1 MDPATAALFAALAA
15 APDSLALGREL
26 ERIRCCIADRAVP
39 GVSALETGQLASQLY
54 DAFLVRA
61 AELARAG
68 PLQLPESAGSY
79 CLAVLGSQGRREQF
93 LATDQDNA
101 LILAE
106 GADGEA
112 FAALA
117 ARLERLLAE
126 AGMPPCPK
134 GIMAANPVWRRSLA
148 DWFAVVDAA
157 AARPDEEAVLF
168 ISLLADL
175 RPVWGQA
182 SLAAALSEHMR
193 RRARESSL
201 LTRGLAREALRFG
214 PPTLIFG
221 HLPSGLFGLGHGPLD
236 LKAAAVYPLV
246 LGVKALALEAG
257 VAAPDTLGRLAGLV
271 AAGHMEPE
279 LAKALQDGLARVQSL
294 RLSAQAEAWSRGQ
307 TADNRLVP
315 ARLSA
320 QALADLDAALRAA
333 GRLAEILKHHF
344 SLHCLT

>member
-1 MDPATAALFAALAA
+1 MDPATAALIAALSV
-15 APDSLALGREL
+15 APDSLTLGREL
-26 ERIRCCIADRAVP
+26 ERIRRCIADRAI
-39 GVSALETGQLASQLY
+39 SRADALETGRLASQLY

-61 AELARAG
+61 VELAREGPPRLPETAG
-68 PLQLPESAGSY
+68 PYG
-79 CLAVLGSQGRREQF
+79 LAVLGSQGRREQF

-101 LILAE
+101 LIL
-106 GADGEA
+106 GDGVDA
-112 FAALA
+112 AALAAFA

-134 GIMAANPVWRRSLA
+134 GIMAANPAWRRPLDDWLA
-148 DWFAVVDAA
+148 AVDAA

-175 RPVWGQA
+175 RPVWGEA
-182 SLAAALSEHMR
+182 SLAAALADHVR
-193 RRARESSL
+193 RRAMESSL

-221 HLPSGLFGLGHGPLD
+221 HLPSGLFGLGHGTLD

-257 VAAPDTLGRLAGLV
+257 IAAPETLGRLAGLV
-271 AAGHMEPE
+271 AAERLEPE
-279 LAKALQDGLARVQSL
+279 LAAALQDGLARVQSL
-294 RLSAQAEAWSRGQ
+294 RLTAQATAWSRGQ

-315 ARLSA
+315 SRLSA

-333 GRLAEILKHHF
+333 GRLSEILKHHF

>member
-1 MDPATAALFAALAA
+1 MDPNAAALIAALAA
-15 APDSLALGREL
+15 APDSLSLGREL
-26 ERIRCCIADRAVP
+26 ERIRRCIADKAESRAE
-39 GVSALETGQLASQLY
+39 ALETGQLASRLY

-61 AELARAG
+61 AELAQQG
-68 PLQLPESAGSY
+68 PPKLPETAGSY

-101 LILAE
+101 LILGNDAK
-106 GADGEA
+106 GAA
-112 FAALA
+112 FGDFA
-117 ARLERLLAE
+117 ARLEQLLAE

-134 GIMAANPVWRRSLA
+134 GIMAAAPAWRRPLD
-148 DWFAVVDAA
+148 DWFEVVDVA

-175 RPVWGQA
+175 RPVWGEA
-182 SLAAALSEHMR
+182 SLAGVLSEHVR
-193 RRARESSL
+193 RRAMESSL

-221 HLPSGLFGLGHGPLD
+221 HLPSGLFGLGHGTLD

-257 VAAPDTLGRLAGLV
+257 IAAPDTLGRLAGLV
-271 AAGHMEPE
+271 AAERMEPE
-279 LAKALQDGLARVQSL
+279 LAEALQDGLARVQSL
-294 RLSAQAEAWSRGQ
+294 RLSAQATSWSRGQ

-315 ARLSA
+315 ARLTAES
-320 QALADLDAALRAA
+320 LANLDAALRAA
-333 GRLAEILKHHF
+333 GRLSEILKHHF

>member
-1 MDPATAALFAALAA
+1 MDPAADLFVALSA
-15 APDSLALGREL
+15 APDSLSLGREL
-26 ERIRCCIADRAVP
+26 ERIRRCIADRAKP
-39 GVSALETGQLASQLY
+39 WADALETGELASGFY

-61 AELARAG
+61 AELARDGPPKLPETAG
-68 PLQLPESAGSY
+68 PY
-79 CLAVLGSQGRREQF
+79 CLSVLGSQGRREQF

-106 GADGEA
+106 GGDS
-112 FAALA
+112 AALA
-117 ARLERLLAE
+117 AFAEHLGRLLAE
-126 AGMPPCPK
+126 AGMAPCPK
-134 GIMAANPVWRRSLA
+134 GIMAANPSWRRTLA
-148 DWFAVVDAA
+148 DWLAAVDVA
-157 AARPDEEAVLF
+157 AARPDEKAVLF

-175 RPVWGQA
+175 RPVWGEGD
-182 SLAAALSEHMR
+182 LAATLSEHVR

-221 HLPSGLFGLGHGPLD
+221 HLPSGLFGLGHGTLD

-271 AAGHMEPE
+271 AAGRMEPE
-279 LAKALQDGLARVQSL
+279 LAAALQDGLARVQSL
-294 RLSAQAEAWSRGQ
+294 RLSAQATAWSRGQ

-320 QALADLDAALRAA
+320 EALADLDAALRAA
-333 GRLAEILKHHF
+333 GRLSEILKHHF

>member
-1 MDPATAALFAALAA
+1 MDPATAALFAALSA
-15 APDSLALGREL
+15 APDSLTLGREL
-26 ERIRCCIADRAVP
+26 ERIRRRIADQAVP
-39 GVSALETGQLASQLY
+39 RSDALETGRLASQLY

-61 AELARAG
+61 AELVWAG
-68 PLQLPESAGSY
+68 PPALPNGAGPY

-101 LILAE
+101 LIIGNGGNEAVLA
-106 GADGEA
+106 A
-112 FAALA
+112 FA

-134 GIMAANPVWRRSLA
+134 GIMAANPAWRRTLA
-148 DWFAVVDAA
+148 DWLTAVDAA

-168 ISLLADL
+168 LSLLADL
-175 RPVWGQA
+175 RPVRGEA
-182 SLAAALSEHMR
+182 SLAAALAERVR
-193 RRARESSL
+193 RRAMESSL

-214 PPTLIFG
+214 PPTRIFG
-221 HLPSGLFGLGHGPLD
+221 HLPSGLFGLGHGSLD

-257 VAAPDTLGRLAGLV
+257 IAAPDTLGRLAGLV
-271 AAGHMEPE
+271 AAGRMEPE
-279 LAKALQDGLARVQSL
+279 LADALQDGLARVQSL
-294 RLSAQAEAWSRGQ
+294 RLAAQAAAWSRGE

-315 ARLSA
+315 SRLSA

-333 GRLAEILKHHF
+333 GRLSEILKHHF

>member
-1 MDPATAALFAALAA
+1 MDPNAAALFASLSA
-15 APDSLALGREL
+15 APDSLVLGREL
-26 ERIRCCIADRAVP
+26 ERIRRCIADRAVP

-61 AELARAG
+61 AELAREG
-68 PLQLPESAGSY
+68 PPQLPETAGPY

-101 LILAE
+101 LILGE
-106 GADGEA
+106 GADDEA

-117 ARLERLLAE
+117 TRLERLLAE

-134 GIMAANPVWRRSLA
+134 GIMAANPVWRRPLA
-148 DWFAVVDAA
+148 DWFDVVDAA

-175 RPVWGQA
+175 RPVWGEA
-182 SLAAALSEHMR
+182 SLAAALVGHVR
-193 RRARESSL
+193 RRAMESSL

-221 HLPSGLFGLGHGPLD
+221 HLPSGLFGLGHGGLD
-236 LKAAAVYPLV
+236 LKAAAVYPLI

-257 VAAPDTLGRLAGLV
+257 IAAPDTLGRLAGLV
-271 AAGHMEPE
+271 AAGRLEPE
-279 LAKALQDGLARVQSL
+279 LAAALQDGLTRVQSL
-294 RLSAQAEAWSRGQ
+294 RLSAQATAWGRGQ

-320 QALADLDAALRAA
+320 QALADLDASLRAA
-333 GRLAEILKHHF
+333 GRLSEILKHHF